1 MAGCVFRRNMG
12 LFPFAT
18 RFSRALQLA
27 FVANARPTIS
37 SPSASTTLENLRNVL
52 LSSPPSRD
60 TLISKRLSNRFNVH
74 NRVIGLSVKWKIY
87 INFRALVSPSSQQN
101 NQSSKIFRVVK
112 FMARIYLSLAFTVG
126 RNYRLNAISLV

>member
-27 FVANARPTIS
+27 FVANARPAIS

-60 TLISKRLSNRFNVH
+60 TLIFRRLSNRFNVH

-87 INFRALVSPSSQQN
+87 INFRALVSPSSQRN
-101 NQSSKIFRVVK
+101 NQSFKIFRIAK
-112 FMARIYLSLAFTVG
+112 FMARIYLSLTFTVR
-126 RNYRLNAISLV
+126 RNYRLSAISLV